1 MGVNIVD
8 QFNKLDT
15 IQHIALI
22 VLAVVTV
29 LVIYLLFRS
38 NSCNENF
45 DTNDSNVEAIKNLA
59 AISKEIMTNTGTLTI
74 PANNTNL
81 SGDAN
86 IKGNLTVAPTSSFN
100 LLPRGIVVAWS
111 HIPIAAPEGWAIC
124 DGTLGTP
131 DLRDRFILG
140 GGSHLAFTTGGTETE
155 TLTIAQMPSHNH
167 YINTAVFSANNNPSM
182 VNNNDTGYPSG
193 PRGDVIQPAGGNMPH
208 NNMPPYY
215 VLWYI
220 MKL

>member
-45 DTNDSNVEAIKNLA
+45 DTNDSNVEAIKNLSK
-59 AISKEIMTNTGTLTI
+59 ISSEIMTNTGTLTI
-74 PANNTNL
+74 PANNTIL

-86 IKGNLTVAPTSSFN
+86 IKGNLNVAPTSSFN

-111 HIPIAAPEGWAIC
+111 HIPISAPEGWAIC

-140 GGSHLAFTTGGTETE
+140 GGSHQAFTTGGTETE

-167 YINTAVFSANNNPSM
+167 MINTAIESGYTNANM
-182 VNNNDTGYPSG
+182 VDNYYTKYPSG
-193 PRGDVIQPAGGNMPH
+193 PRGDVIQPAGGSQPH